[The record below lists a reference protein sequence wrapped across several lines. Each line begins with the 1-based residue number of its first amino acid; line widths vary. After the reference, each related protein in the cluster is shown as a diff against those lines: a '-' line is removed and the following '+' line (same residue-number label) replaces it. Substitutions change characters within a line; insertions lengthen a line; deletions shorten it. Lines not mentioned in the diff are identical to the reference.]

1 MVENT
6 LLRHPSLSHSQVQGA
21 QAELYV
27 KQVLLRDGWRLLE
40 HNWSCRYGEIDL
52 LFTKQSFQAS
62 RILVVEVK
70 ARRRSGLDGW
80 GVAAFHQA
88 KRRRLARTVDCWRAA
103 NAWGEA
109 CCFEVVLALVALPV
123 KRHDLRWIPVDVLDG
138 MSRRSH
144 G

>member
-1 MVENT
+1 MLEST
-6 LLRHPSLSHSQVQGA
+6 LLCHRLLSNSQAQGA

-27 KQVLLRDGWRLLE
+27 KEVLLRNRWCLLE
-40 HNWSCRYGEIDL
+40 HNWNCRYGEIDL

-88 KRRRLARTVDCWRAA
+88 KRRRLAHTVDCWRAA
-103 NAWGEA
+103 NAWSEA
-109 CCFEVVLALVALPV
+109 SCFEVVLALVTLPV
-123 KRHDLRWIPVDVLDG
+123 RRHGLRWIPIEALDG
-138 MSRRSH
+138 MRWGSH